1 MDVAR
6 QLIEGDV
13 EISPEEMRLQA
24 YLLKAQGNEAQIVS
38 GLGCYLSP
46 TDHKQP
52 EVEAAPARKMQEQIN
67 KIRADMD
74 GAVDYILRGRDEHP
88 NRFDLMDPSRAASSS
103 PNAARPSPFQA
114 AAAGS
119 QAAGGVFG
127 PKSIVPP
134 GSAFGQPSFGQPSSG
149 SAFGQPSALSRPSPF
164 GRPQQQPQG
173 AVFGQP
179 SQPFGGQ
186 AGAARPSPFGQV
198 GGAVAAVAAQA
209 NPFGAQ
215 PQQQAA
221 ASPFGGNQSNAA
233 APAANPFGARANPP
247 AFGQTGFGAPSGGAV
262 SPFASAQ
269 NASNGRQQQQHS
281 PFGAAGGSGQ
291 SANQHIFPNGVPTQ
305 PLSDDPPEETYAQS
319 EQELKHAYQQL
330 AQTGSF
336 PDGIMPMVA
345 PKFEWVDFNI

>member
-1 MDVAR
+1 
-6 QLIEGDV
+6 
-13 EISPEEMRLQA
+13 
-24 YLLKAQGNEAQIVS
+24 
-38 GLGCYLSP
+38 
-46 TDHKQP
+46 
-52 EVEAAPARKMQEQIN
+52 MQEQIN
-67 KIRADMD
+67 KIRTDMD

-88 NRFDLMDPSRAASSS
+88 NRFDLMDLSRAASSA
-103 PNAARPSPFQA
+103 PNAARPNPFQG

-127 PKSIVPP
+127 QKSIVPP
-134 GSAFGQPSFGQPSSG
+134 GSAFGQPSNAASAAAAFGRPSAPGAGAGATFGQPSFGQPSSG

-164 GRPQQQPQG
+164 GRPQQQPPG

-198 GGAVAAVAAQA
+198 GGAAAPAAAQA

-221 ASPFGGNQSNAA
+221 ANPFGGGQSGAA

-247 AFGQTGFGAPSGGAV
+247 AFGQTAFGAPSGGAV
-262 SPFASAQ
+262 GPFASAQ
-269 NASNGRQQQQHS
+269 NAPNGRQQQQHS
-281 PFGAAGGSGQ
+281 PFGAAGGSAQ

-305 PLSDDPPEETYAQS
+305 PLSDDPPAEVYAQS
-319 EQELKHAYQQL
+319 DEELKHAYQQL